1 MKSGVRTNGGV
12 VGKTTAATRGKES
25 DKTSSSPQAR
35 GKRGSLVAATQVYGG
50 PAKAPVLNGSASKS
64 GGMQM
69 RSTGTARPA
78 AVDVGKQL
86 LKVPSRSATCC
97 PARSTHSLWRRAR
110 GCPPPSAPQ
119 PLSGSNQHM
128 AHFVASNLQI
138 KSSFKG
144 KSGTAVT
151 QPVES
156 AGLVVP
162 PQLPPRCGL
171 LWGGR
176 SPGSTRA
183 KEPRR
188 ADSVGR

>member
-97 PARSTHSLWRRAR
+97 PARSTHSVEASAR
-110 GCPPPSAPQ
+110 LPASQRPTAALRLQPTHGSFCGFEPSDQ
-119 PLSGSNQHM
+119 ELIQGQER
-128 AHFVASNLQI
+128 
-138 KSSFKG
+138 G
-144 KSGTAVT
+144 GGD
-151 QPVES
+151 S
-156 AGLVVP
+156 A
-162 PQLPPRCGL
+162 C
-171 LWGGR
+171 
-176 SPGSTRA
+176 
-183 KEPRR
+183 
-188 ADSVGR
+188 